1 MPARADRQ
9 GDVECLLRTAR
20 PKQHQLELKP
30 ALAAT
35 EIEIKAPARGLEL
48 FLYSLAMNQIVAA
61 VPLSMDHA
69 GVLRVSGTRVSLDSV
84 IFAFNEG
91 STPEEIAQQY
101 TTLNLADIYAIISY
115 YLQNQDEVVEYL
127 ERRKMQ
133 RAEVKEEVE
142 SQFDPQ
148 GIRDRLLARKRSD
161 VTG

>member
-1 MPARADRQ
+1 MSTDPFLASLDDTQLASRMNQPTSHRRWRQ
-9 GDVECLLRTAR
+9 NVASGVS
-20 PKQHQLELKP
+20 PGIQHQLELK
-30 ALAAT
+30 L
-35 EIEIKAPARGLEL
+35 
-48 FLYSLAMNQIVAA
+48 
-61 VPLSMDHA
+61 
-69 GVLRVSGTRVSLDSV
+69 
-84 IFAFNEG
+84 AFNEG
-91 STPEEIAQQY
+91 STPEEIAHQY
-101 TTLNLADIYAIISY
+101 TTLNLADIYAVISC

>member
-1 MPARADRQ
+1 
-9 GDVECLLRTAR
+9 
-20 PKQHQLELKP
+20 
-30 ALAAT
+30 
-35 EIEIKAPARGLEL
+35 
-48 FLYSLAMNQIVAA
+48 MNQAVAA

-127 ERRKMQ
+127 KRRKHQ
-133 RAEVKEEVE
+133 RAELKNEVE
-142 SQFDPQ
+142 SRFDPE
-148 GIRDRLLARKRSD
+148 GIRDRLLARKRSG
-161 VTG
+161 TNE